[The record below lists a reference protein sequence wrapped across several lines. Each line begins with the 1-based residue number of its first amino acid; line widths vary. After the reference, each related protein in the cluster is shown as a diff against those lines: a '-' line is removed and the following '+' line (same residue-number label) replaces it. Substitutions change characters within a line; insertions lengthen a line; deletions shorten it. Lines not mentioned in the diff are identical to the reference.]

1 MNYKNLKYDTEGE
14 YSLTYQKDANTIS
27 TLIKTLFGNVKIL
40 DATAG
45 LGGNSISFG
54 LNFTNVISIEIN
66 VNRCNLLKENL
77 NLFKL
82 NNTIICGDFLEH
94 LDSINNDYDLV
105 FVDPPW
111 GGPLYKLKD
120 SININIGNLML
131 CEITKKFIN
140 NNKNVVWKLPFNYDI
155 SEFKDFNYKI
165 YNIRNYN
172 VIIISYDDNFIWS

>member
-111 GGPLYKLKD
+111 GGPL
-120 SININIGNLML
+120 
-131 CEITKKFIN
+131 
-140 NNKNVVWKLPFNYDI
+140 
-155 SEFKDFNYKI
+155 
-165 YNIRNYN
+165 
-172 VIIISYDDNFIWS
+172 